1 MADSGAPLPARLG
14 GLTGRY
20 DAILC
25 DVWGV
30 IRDGDSLIG
39 PALEALVRF
48 RQQGGRVCLVSNSP
62 RRSPSLERFL
72 AAMGA
77 PEGVW
82 DAAVTSGD
90 ATHALLTRFAP
101 GPAYK
106 LGPDFDDPI
115 YTGTGLAFAPLRE
128 ARLISCTGLIDY
140 QTETP
145 DDYTELLQQAAALN
159 LPMVCANPDIVVQ
172 GPGGELLY
180 CAGALAQAYEAL
192 GGEALYAGKPH
203 APIYTLA
210 YQALERLT
218 GAPVSKQRILA
229 IGDGPN
235 TDLAGAHREGL
246 DCLFITGGIN
256 SGEIVWP
263 DGRSPRWQAPDLI
276 W

>member
-1 MADSGAPLPARLG
+1 MAASKVPAPARLG
-14 GLTGRY
+14 QLAGRY

-30 IRDGDSLIG
+30 IRDGESLIG
-39 PALEALVRF
+39 LALDALIRF
-48 RQQGGRVCLVSNSP
+48 REQGGQVCLVSNSP
-62 RRSPSLERFL
+62 RRSLSLEHFL
-72 AAMGA
+72 KGMGA
-77 PEGVW
+77 PDGVW

-90 ATHALLTRFAP
+90 ATHALLTRFGK

-115 YTGTGLAFAPLRE
+115 YAGTQLEFSALQD

-145 DDYTELLQQAAALN
+145 EDYAGLLEEAAALG

-172 GPGGELLY
+172 GPGGRLLY
-180 CAGALAQAYEAL
+180 CAGALAEAYEKL
-192 GGEALYAGKPH
+192 GGTALYAGKPH
-203 APIYTLA
+203 APIYELA
-210 YQALERLT
+210 YQALAGLSGET
-218 GAPVSKQRILA
+218 PPKARILA
-229 IGDGPN
+229 IGDGPA
-235 TDLAGAHREGL
+235 TDLAGANREGL

-256 SGEIVWP
+256 SGEISWP
-263 DGRSPRWQAPDLI
+263 DGRSPRWQAPELI

>member
-1 MADSGAPLPARLG
+1 MAASKVPAPARLG
-14 GLTGRY
+14 QLAGRY

-30 IRDGDSLIG
+30 IRDGESLIG
-39 PALEALVRF
+39 PALDALIRF
-48 RQQGGRVCLVSNSP
+48 REQGGQVCLVSNSP
-62 RRSPSLERFL
+62 RRSLSLEHFL
-72 AAMGA
+72 KGMGA
-77 PEGVW
+77 PDGVW

-90 ATHALLTRFAP
+90 ATHALLTGFGK

-115 YTGTGLAFAPLRE
+115 YAGTQLEFSALQD

-145 DDYTELLQQAAALN
+145 EDYAGLLEEAAALG

-172 GPGGELLY
+172 GPGGRLLY
-180 CAGALAQAYEAL
+180 CAGALAEAYEKL
-192 GGEALYAGKPH
+192 GGTALYAGKPH
-203 APIYTLA
+203 APIYELA
-210 YQALERLT
+210 YQALAGLSGET
-218 GAPVSKQRILA
+218 PPKARILA
-229 IGDGPN
+229 IGDGPA
-235 TDLAGAHREGL
+235 TDLAGANREGL

-256 SGEIVWP
+256 SGEISWP
-263 DGRSPRWQAPDLI
+263 DDRSPRWQAPELI

>member
-1 MADSGAPLPARLG
+1 MAASKVPAPARLG
-14 GLTGRY
+14 QLAGRY

-30 IRDGDSLIG
+30 IRDGESLIG
-39 PALEALVRF
+39 PALDALIRF
-48 RQQGGRVCLVSNSP
+48 REQGGQVCLVSNSP
-62 RRSPSLERFL
+62 RRSLSLEHFL
-72 AAMGA
+72 KGMGA
-77 PEGVW
+77 PDGVW

-90 ATHALLTRFAP
+90 ATHALLTGFGK

-115 YTGTGLAFAPLRE
+115 YAGTQLEFSALQD

-145 DDYTELLQQAAALN
+145 EDYAGLLEEAAALG

-172 GPGGELLY
+172 GPGGRLLY
-180 CAGALAQAYEAL
+180 CAGALAEAYEAL
-192 GGEALYAGKPH
+192 GGTALYAGKPH
-203 APIYTLA
+203 APIYELA
-210 YQALERLT
+210 YQALAGLSGET
-218 GAPVSKQRILA
+218 PPKARILA
-229 IGDGPN
+229 IGDGPA
-235 TDLAGAHREGL
+235 TDLAGANREGL

-256 SGEIVWP
+256 SGEISWP
-263 DGRSPRWQAPDLI
+263 DDRSPRWQAPELI

>member
-1 MADSGAPLPARLG
+1 MAASKVPAPARLG
-14 GLTGRY
+14 QLAGRY

-30 IRDGDSLIG
+30 IRDGESLIG
-39 PALEALVRF
+39 PALDALIRF
-48 RQQGGRVCLVSNSP
+48 REQGGQVCLVSNSP
-62 RRSPSLERFL
+62 RRSLSLEHFL
-72 AAMGA
+72 KGMGA
-77 PEGVW
+77 PDGVW

-90 ATHALLTRFAP
+90 ATHALLTGFGK

-115 YTGTGLAFAPLRE
+115 YAGTQLEFSALQD

-145 DDYTELLQQAAALN
+145 EDYAGLLEEAAALG

-172 GPGGELLY
+172 GPGGRLLY
-180 CAGALAQAYEAL
+180 CAGALAEAYEKL
-192 GGEALYAGKPH
+192 GGTALYAGKPH
-203 APIYTLA
+203 APIYELA
-210 YQALERLT
+210 YQALAGLSGET
-218 GAPVSKQRILA
+218 PPKARILA
-229 IGDGPN
+229 IGDGPA
-235 TDLAGAHREGL
+235 TDLAGANREGL

-256 SGEIVWP
+256 SGEISWP
-263 DGRSPRWQAPDLI
+263 DGRSPRWQAPELI